1 MKARYLLLNV
11 SYGGILMRNISLF
24 VEDAVHE
31 DFLVALIQRVAN
43 AYNIEIRIKVS
54 SVRGGHEAVITEL
67 SQYQQDLQ
75 HDAEDLPDII
85 IVGTDSNSKGFLQR
99 EKEINQ
105 SISSLADRVISM
117 TPQPHI
123 ERWLLLD
130 SEAFKKVFGND
141 CSVPKRKCDR
151 ERYKRLLL
159 QAIRDAGVIPLLGG
173 TEYTSD
179 LVNAM
184 DLQHLE
190 HSDRSFRRFFR
201 ALQHRFD
208 IWQRAEIEDAG
219 TEIN

>member
-31 DFLVALIQRVAN
+31 DFLVALVQRVAN
-43 AYNIEIRIKVS
+43 AGNIKITVS
-54 SVRGGHEAVITEL
+54 GVRGGHEAVITEL
-67 SQYQQDLQ
+67 KQYQQDLQ
-75 HDAEDLPDII
+75 HNGEDLPDLI

-105 SISSLADRVISM
+105 ATSSLADRVISM
-117 TPQPHI
+117 IPKPYI

-130 SEAFKKVFGND
+130 AEAFKTVFGGG

-151 ERYKRLLL
+151 DRYKRLLL

-173 TEYTSD
+173 IEHIAD

-190 HSDRSFRRFFR
+190 QSDRSFRRFFR
-201 ALQHRFD
+201 VLQQRFEN
-208 IWQRAEIEDAG
+208 WQQIEG
-219 TEIN
+219 